1 VSALRQSLSDYLT
14 MRRQLG
20 YKLDRAGQLLSQFV
34 DFCDQSGTE
43 VVTVEATLTW
53 ATLPEGCSP
62 GWGAFRLC
70 VVRGFARYLHALDP
84 RTAVPP
90 TDLLP
95 TNYGRARPFLY
106 STDQLT
112 ALLEAAKQIPTP
124 LRAASTE
131 AIVGLLAATGMRVG
145 EALAL
150 DRSIVNLSHSRL
162 TIQQTKFNKSRE
174 VVLHPTT
181 VDALTA
187 YATRRNKLSPRRDE
201 TAFFVSA
208 VGTRVLYC
216 NFHLAF
222 QELVRRAG
230 IEARSPSCRPR
241 PHDLRHTFAV
251 TTVTRWYR
259 EGADVA
265 ALLPSLS
272 TYLGHVDPAATY
284 WYLSGSPELLG
295 LAAQRLE
302 AVYEV
307 ET

>member
-1 VSALRQSLSDYLT
+1 MSALRQSLNDYLT
-14 MRRQLG
+14 MRRELG
-20 YKLDRAGQLLSQFV
+20 YKLERAGQLLSQFV
-34 DFCDQSGTE
+34 DFCDQSGTD
-43 VVTVEATLTW
+43 VVTVEVALTW
-53 ATLPEGCSP
+53 ATLPDGCSP

-70 VVRGFARYLHALDP
+70 VVRGFARYLHALDS

-95 TNYGRARPFLY
+95 TNYRRASPFLY
-106 STDQLT
+106 SADQVR
-112 ALLEAAKQIPTP
+112 ALLEAAKHIPTA

-131 AIVGLLAATGMRVG
+131 AIVGLLASTGMRVG

-150 DRSIVNLSHSRL
+150 DRRNVDLSHSRL
-162 TIQQTKFNKSRE
+162 TIHQTKFKKSRE

-181 VDALTA
+181 VDALAA
-187 YATRRNKLSPRRDE
+187 YVTRRDKLTPRPGE
-201 TAFFVSA
+201 AAFFVSA
-208 VGTRVLYC
+208 AGTRVLYC

-222 QELVRRAG
+222 QDLVRRAG
-230 IEARSPSCRPR
+230 IEARSPVCRPR

-302 AVYEV
+302 ATYEV
-307 ET
+307 GT

>member
-1 VSALRQSLSDYLT
+1 MSALRRSLSDYLA
-14 MRRQLG
+14 MRRELG

-34 DFCDQSGTE
+34 DFCDQSDTE
-43 VVTVEATLTW
+43 VVTVEAALTW

-70 VVRGFARYLHALDP
+70 VVRGFARYLHGLDP
-84 RTAVPP
+84 RTGVPS

-106 STDQLT
+106 STDQLK
-112 ALLEAAKQIPTP
+112 ALLEAAKQIPSA

-131 AIVGLLAATGMRVG
+131 AIVGLLASTGMRIG

-150 DRSIVNLSHSRL
+150 DRSDVDLGRSRL
-162 TIQQTKFNKSRE
+162 TIQQAKFNKSRE
-174 VVLHPTT
+174 VALHPTT
-181 VDALTA
+181 VDALAA
-187 YATRRNKLSPRRDE
+187 YATRRDKLSPRAGE
-201 TAFFVSA
+201 SAFFVSA
-208 VGTRVLYC
+208 TGTRVLYC

-222 QELVRRAG
+222 QDLVRRAG

-295 LAAQRLE
+295 LAARRLE
-302 AVYEV
+302 ATYEV